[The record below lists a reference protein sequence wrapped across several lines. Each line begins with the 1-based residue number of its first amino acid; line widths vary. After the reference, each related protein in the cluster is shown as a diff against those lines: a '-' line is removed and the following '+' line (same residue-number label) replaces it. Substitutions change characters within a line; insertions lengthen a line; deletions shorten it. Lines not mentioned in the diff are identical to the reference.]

1 VETFSFLKKFVA
13 FVISFSFFYSAHSE
27 YRVFLL
33 EIRNPENKIT
43 RQIQS
48 TMDPVQYSSVYP
60 LAPQEVIMYQ
70 DTWMCPGHTGN
81 YQQHCPR
88 PTKD

>member
-1 VETFSFLKKFVA
+1 MLSKLGKSIAFLLVVLKMIPSQA
-13 FVISFSFFYSAHSE
+13 E

-33 EIRNPENKIT
+33 EIRNPEKKLT
-43 RQIQS
+43 RQIYS

-60 LAPQEVIMYQ
+60 LAPQEIIMYQ
-70 DTWMCPGHTGN
+70 DTWLCPGNTAHF
-81 YQQHCPR
+81 QQHCPR